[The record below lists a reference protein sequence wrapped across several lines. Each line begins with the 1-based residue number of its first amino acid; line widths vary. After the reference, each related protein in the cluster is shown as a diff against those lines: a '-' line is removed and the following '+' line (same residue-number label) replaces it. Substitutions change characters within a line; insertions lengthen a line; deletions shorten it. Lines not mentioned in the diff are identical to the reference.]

1 MKILIND
8 MLISPSWGPSS
19 SLSHSSRGGFCS
31 CRNFTRWNGIQ
42 IFTHWQFDRLWQY
55 KNNLQV
61 EWTSS
66 WVSGNH
72 HIYLWQPGRWWSM
85 MMIHIFELRWW
96 WWWWWWWWYI
106 DFNWGDGFT
115 RCTCPWTA
123 LDSPIHPRL
132 RLKNLNIHGWSFF
145 YNKNIFFWVKSC
157 GQNSA
162 YKEQI
167 YWLFQQNRTFTHF
180 WENPRLFQSFFALA
194 WCCGSCSDPGTAK
207 ERVKISV

>member
-1 MKILIND
+1 MMTII
-8 MLISPSWGPSS
+8 IS
-19 SLSHSSRGGFCS
+19 
-31 CRNFTRWNGIQ
+31 FTFIQRRVLQLQELHQVEWNSN
-42 IFTHWQFDRLWQY
+42 FTHWQFDRLWQY
-55 KNNLQV
+55 ENNQV

-72 HIYLWQPGRWWSM
+72 HIYLWQPGRWW
-85 MMIHIFELRWW
+85 
-96 WWWWWWWWYI
+96 YI
-106 DFNWGDGFT
+106 DLNWGDGFT
-115 RCTCPWTA
+115 RCTCLWTA

>member
-19 SLSHSSRGGFCS
+19 SLSHLSRGGFCS

-72 HIYLWQPGRWWSM
+72 HIYLWQPGRWW
-85 MMIHIFELRWW
+85 
-96 WWWWWWWWYI
+96 YI
-106 DFNWGDGFT
+106 DLNWGDGFT

-145 YNKNIFFWVKSC
+145 KPKIYFLGSKVVGKEVHIKSRFIDYFSKIEHLHIFGEKTDFFNPSLPSPGV
-157 GQNSA
+157 A
-162 YKEQI
+162 AAALILEQRRRGWRSQFN
-167 YWLFQQNRTFTHF
+167 Y
-180 WENPRLFQSFFALA
+180 
-194 WCCGSCSDPGTAK
+194 
-207 ERVKISV
+207 ISTMVHSMEDLDHIL

>member
-55 KNNLQV
+55 KKNRWNERALECQAII
-61 EWTSS
+61 TSIY
-66 WVSGNH
+66 GNQDDDDQW
-72 HIYLWQPGRWWSM
+72 L
-85 MMIHIFELRWW
+85 
-96 WWWWWWWWYI
+96 WYI
-106 DFNWGDGFT
+106 DLNWGDGFT

-132 RLKNLNIHGWSFF
+132 RLKTLNIHGWSFF
-145 YNKNIFFWVKSC
+145 WTKNIFFGVKRW
-157 GQNSA
+157 GQKGA

>member
-55 KNNLQV
+55 KKNRWNERALECQAII
-61 EWTSS
+61 TSIY
-66 WVSGNH
+66 GNQDDDDQW
-72 HIYLWQPGRWWSM
+72 L
-85 MMIHIFELRWW
+85 
-96 WWWWWWWWYI
+96 WYI
-106 DFNWGDGFT
+106 DLNWGDGFT

-145 YNKNIFFWVKSC
+145 WTKNIFFGVKRW
-157 GQNSA
+157 GQKSA